1 MGQGWASLSAPGPSR
16 ASQPTPPRGYRNQD
30 NDTRPWCF
38 VWRGDRLS
46 WNYCRLAR
54 CQAPAPGAPQ
64 IPPPIRISSGHQYF
78 PLPSLSALQKPQ
90 PTTQTPL
97 RPLTSGSWERL
108 RIRAEKSRD
117 ELATFQLIV
126 GLPALSLGFS
136 HRLVL
141 AARAADSP
149 AQRGPGG
156 LWTAAPQTAVLA
168 EPRRQGTGG
177 APRGASLHR
186 RAVAGPEFLQR
197 QPHRPLLG
205 ADRGSLPAEPAS
217 A

>member
-16 ASQPTPPRGYRNQD
+16 ASQPPPPRGCRNQD

-46 WNYCRLAR
+46 SNYCRLAL
-54 CQAPAPGAPQ
+54 CQAPAPAAPQ
-64 IPPPIRISSGHQYF
+64 IPPPIRISCGHQYF

-90 PTTQTPL
+90 STTQTPL
-97 RPLTSGSWERL
+97 RPLTSGCWEKL
-108 RIRAEKSRD
+108 RIRAEKARD
-117 ELATFQLIV
+117 ELHSKIV

-156 LWTAAPQTAVLA
+156 LWTVAPQTAVLA
-168 EPRRQGTGG
+168 EPRRRGADG
-177 APRGASLHR
+177 APRGAPLHR
-186 RAVAGPEFLQR
+186 RAVTGPKFLHR
-197 QPHRPLLG
+197 QPHRPLLS